1 MMKIIQAVRHDHT
14 VLRNKLALVESAL
27 YLAPDARFVLREIC
41 FSLQQLLQDHL
52 DREVGLL
59 RTYAQL
65 ALTHHD
71 PLEVDVEDHG
81 YVLNLLRTVND
92 LLLTGARASMP
103 TLNLWLSN
111 VIDLLRRQMDVQEAV
126 AFPLL
131 EAGRGVRA
139 GSRAGRAQVT
149 EPWPR
154 SATTPPVGAADLS
167 N

>member
-1 MMKIIQAVRHDHT
+1 MKIIHAVRHDHT
-14 VLRNKLALVESAL
+14 VLRSKLALVESAL

-52 DREVGLL
+52 DREAGLL

-71 PLEVDVEDHG
+71 SLEVDVEDHG
-81 YVLNLLRTVND
+81 YVRNLLRTVND
-92 LLLTGARASMP
+92 LLVTGTRASMP
-103 TLNLWLSN
+103 TVGLWLSN

-139 GSRAGRAQVT
+139 GSRARRARVT
-149 EPWPR
+149 APVRR
-154 SATTPPVGAADLS
+154 SAAMPPVGAADLS
-167 N
+167 S